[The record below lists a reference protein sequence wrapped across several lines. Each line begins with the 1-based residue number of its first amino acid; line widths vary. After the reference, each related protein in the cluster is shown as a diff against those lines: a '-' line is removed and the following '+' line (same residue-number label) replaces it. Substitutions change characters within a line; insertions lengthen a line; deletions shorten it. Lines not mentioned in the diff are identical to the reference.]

1 MIDVRVPVSVVIPC
15 YRCSDTIGRA
25 VDSVMQQ
32 TKLPTEVILVD
43 DFSNDSLST
52 ISQLKA
58 LKDKYENLCTIII
71 LELSKNFGAGN
82 ARNVGWSKS
91 SQPLVAFLDADDAW
105 DVNKL
110 EVQSRWMLEN
120 KSYVFSSHQTVFKHG
135 STDICQNSLTPKHV
149 DINKFYMLFKND
161 VATRTV
167 MVRSNIQQRFPRELR
182 YAEDYYLWMSILF
195 FGGIAAKINLT
206 LAYTFKSNYGQVGLS
221 SNLPAMHQG
230 VKSVI
235 RWLNFQKKIPY
246 WVYLVASA
254 YELLKYNYRIAHMF
268 FKMRLKLESHHD

>member
-1 MIDVRVPVSVVIPC
+1 MIDVTVPVSVVIPC

-25 VDSVMQQ
+25 VDSVMRQ
-32 TKLPTEVILVD
+32 TKIPAEVILVD

-58 LKDKYENLCTIII
+58 LKDKYENLCAIII
-71 LELSKNFGAGN
+71 VELPENLGAGG
-82 ARNVGWSKS
+82 ARNIGWSKS
-91 SQPLVAFLDADDAW
+91 SQPLIAFLDADDAW

-120 KSYVFSSHQTVFKHG
+120 ESYVFSSHQSIFKQG
-135 STDICQNSLTPKHV
+135 STDICQKSLAAKHI

-195 FGGIAAKINLT
+195 FGGVAAKINLT
-206 LAYTFKSNYGQVGLS
+206 LAYTFKSNYGLVGLS
-221 SNLPAMHQG
+221 SNLSAMHQG
-230 VKSVI
+230 VESVL
-235 RWLNFQKKIPY
+235 RWLNIQKKIPY

-254 YELLKYNYRIAHMF
+254 YELLKYNYRIACMF
-268 FKMRLKLESHHD
+268 FMMRLKLESHHD